1 MYEKRNNC
9 LHGVE
14 LAQLSKWI
22 ITISMMGASAIL
34 YSAKKETHNCLFSQL
49 YSVYFKLIFYSN
61 TLVYWAN
68 ISLTNVIQNTEQR
81 IEK

>member
-1 MYEKRNNC
+1 MSINC
-9 LHGVE
+9 PLNLLIITE
-14 LAQLSKWI
+14 FSTAWI
-22 ITISMMGASAIL
+22 IKISMMGASAIV
-34 YSAKKETHNCLFSQL
+34 YSAKKETHNGLFSQL

-68 ISLTNVIQNTEQR
+68 ISLTNVIHNTEQR